1 VGLRNNKAVRVI
13 AGGLAGMATAFLLLI
28 AVELFSAIVHP
39 FPTDFGGTQ
48 EEVCQHVARYPEW
61 VLATV
66 VGAWGL
72 TALAS
77 TWIAA
82 RIGGRG
88 AAIFI
93 GLLLLAGLLCNVS
106 MLPYPMWFKVLSVM
120 VSATTVVTAVRSAS
134 FGSPVPHSEP
144 NLDS

>member
-1 VGLRNNKAVRVI
+1 MGLRDNKAARVI
-13 AGGLAGMATAFLLLI
+13 AGSLAGMVTAFLLLI
-28 AVELFSAIVHP
+28 AAEMFSAIMHP
-39 FPTDFGGTQ
+39 FPADFGGTQ

-88 AAIFI
+88 AAILI
-93 GLLLLAGLLCNVS
+93 GLLLLAGLVCNVT
-106 MLPYPMWFKVLSVM
+106 MLPYPRWFKVLSVI
-120 VSATTVVTAVRSAS
+120 VSATAVFTAVCSPS
-134 FGSPVPHSEP
+134 IGSPIPQLERTP
-144 NLDS
+144 DS